1 MVAYILFILFLGVG
15 GIIGF
20 LFRKK
25 FVESKIEMAKNEAFK
40 IINDAKK
47 EAETIKKEALLQ
59 AKEKLYQE
67 RSEFERENRERR
79 AELQNLEKRLV
90 QKEENLE
97 KKVNLLDQ
105 KEESISKREKI
116 LINQEKIVAEKE
128 KKYNELLA
136 EQQKKLEALS
146 GISSAE
152 AKKLL
157 IQSMENEAKHEAA
170 KLIKRIDEETREKA
184 DKIAKDIIS
193 LAIQRYSAEYVAEKT
208 VSVVNLPNDEM
219 KGRIIGREGRNIR
232 AIEAATG
239 IDVIIDDTPEAV
251 LLSGFDPIRREVARI
266 SLERLIND
274 GRIHPTRIEEI
285 VEKVQKEMDVTIR
298 EAGEQAAFDVGVHNL
313 HPELIKYMGKLKYRT
328 SFDQNVLQHSIEVSF
343 LCGALAGELGLDVNQ
358 AKRIGFLHDVGKA
371 VDYEVEGTH
380 AIIGAKLAQKYNES
394 EEVVHAIAAHH
405 DDEKPQT
412 VLAVLLQAADALSA
426 ARPGA
431 RREMIETYIKHLR
444 DLEEIANSYEG
455 VTKSYAIQ
463 AGREIRVIVDSK
475 EISDEDAVMLS
486 RDIAKK
492 IESTLTYPGQ
502 IKVTVIRETRAVEF
516 AK

>member
-1 MVAYILFILFLGVG
+1 MGIGVV
-15 GIIGF
+15 IGS

-25 FVESKIEMAKNEAFK
+25 FVESKIETASNKALKLIE
-40 IINDAKK
+40 DAKK
-47 EAETIKKEALLQ
+47 QAETIKKEAILQ

-67 RSEFERENRERR
+67 RNEFEREVRERR

-105 KEESISKREKI
+105 KEVNLSKREKA
-116 LINQEKIVAEKE
+116 LVVQENIVAEKE
-128 KKYNELLA
+128 RKYNELL
-136 EQQKKLEALS
+136 EKTQKKLEELS
-146 GISSAE
+146 GMTAAE

-157 IQSMENEAKHEAA
+157 IETMESEAKHEAA
-170 KLIKRIDEETREKA
+170 KLIKKIDEETREKA

-208 VSVVNLPNDEM
+208 VSVVNLPNEEM

-251 LLSGFDPIRREVARI
+251 ILSGFDPIRREVARI
-266 SLERLIND
+266 SLERLITD
-274 GRIHPTRIEEI
+274 GRIHPTRIEEV
-285 VEKVQKEMDVTIR
+285 VEKVQEEMENTIR
-298 EAGEQAAFDVGVHNL
+298 EAGERAAFDVGVHRL
-313 HPELIKYMGKLKYRT
+313 HPELIKHIGKLKYRT
-328 SFDQNVLQHSIEVSF
+328 SYDQNVLQHSIEVAF
-343 LCGALAGELGLDVNQ
+343 FCGALAAELKLDVKQ
-358 AKRIGFLHDVGKA
+358 AKRAGFLHDIGKA

-380 AIIGAKLAQKYNES
+380 ALIGAELARKYNES
-394 EEVVHAIAAHH
+394 PEVVHAIAAHH

-412 VLAVLLQAADALSA
+412 VLAVLVQAADAISA

-431 RREMIETYIKHLR
+431 RREMLETYIKHLKE
-444 DLEEIANSYEG
+444 LEDIANSFKG
-455 VTKSYAIQ
+455 VNKSYAVQ
-463 AGREIRVIVDSK
+463 AGREIRVIIDSK
-475 EISDEDAVMLS
+475 EVSDEEAVMLS

-502 IKVTVIRETRAVEF
+502 IKVTVIRETRAVHL